1 MYAVEQI
8 KEYLKPAGWMT
19 TRNLKK
25 EIVSIAEH
33 VNEDEIV
40 ENAGVAVLGRF
51 SPRHRE
57 IAF

>member
-1 MYAVEQI
+1 
-8 KEYLKPAGWMT
+8 MT

>member
-19 TRNLKK
+19 TKNLKK
-25 EIVSIAEH
+25 EIVE
-33 VNEDEIV
+33 NE
-40 ENAGVAVLGRF
+40 GVAVLGRF